1 MSAWG
6 LTPEEDAELRRL
18 HFMLRFGAV
27 ASRFTQRYVELRR
40 RDRRI
45 EVREPDDAALAAL
58 ALPAQRSRDAR
69 DNADDDHDVLG
80 ESEVPAGP
88 PESGPRAIG

>member
-18 HFMLRFGAV
+18 HFMIRFGAV
-27 ASRFTQRYVELRR
+27 AQRFTQRYVELRR

-45 EVREPDDAALAAL
+45 EVREPDDEGLVM
-58 ALPAQRSRDAR
+58 PAQRADEPRDAS
-69 DNADDDHDVLG
+69 G
-80 ESEVPAGP
+80 E
-88 PESGPRAIG
+88 PRSAAV